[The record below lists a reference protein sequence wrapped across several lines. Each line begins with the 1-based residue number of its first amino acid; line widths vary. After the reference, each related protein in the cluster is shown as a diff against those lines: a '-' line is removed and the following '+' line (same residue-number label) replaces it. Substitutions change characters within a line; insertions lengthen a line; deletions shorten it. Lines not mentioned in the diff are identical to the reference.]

1 MEEVDNV
8 KIEDFIELKEVNQE
22 KKFSNVTFCNRNVSK
37 RVAGDMNNTVYLPE
51 TLKIQFENTKRPLI
65 CVELPCKVDNPRRAI
80 EALGGAQEIIDTFK
94 NEGTT
99 TYTRRRMNFKFRPD
113 DPHCKPTMATGF
125 TMTHHP

>member
-22 KKFSNVTFCNRNVSK
+22 KKFSNVTFCNRNVSISIFYQK
-37 RVAGDMNNTVYLPE
+37 NCQ
-51 TLKIQFENTKRPLI
+51 KIFQTIKRPLI

-99 TYTRRRMNFKFRPD
+99 TYTRRRMNFKFRPG
-113 DPHCKPTMATGF
+113 DPHCKPTMAKGS
-125 TMTHHP
+125 

>member
-1 MEEVDNV
+1 M
-8 KIEDFIELKEVNQE
+8 
-22 KKFSNVTFCNRNVSK
+22 
-37 RVAGDMNNTVYLPE
+37 
-51 TLKIQFENTKRPLI
+51 KRPLI

-113 DPHCKPTMATGF
+113 DPHCKPTMATDSHDKNIIRHRIGAYQSPF
-125 TMTHHP
+125 LSQCVSFKIRSKVDFSWTPILFSRGQ